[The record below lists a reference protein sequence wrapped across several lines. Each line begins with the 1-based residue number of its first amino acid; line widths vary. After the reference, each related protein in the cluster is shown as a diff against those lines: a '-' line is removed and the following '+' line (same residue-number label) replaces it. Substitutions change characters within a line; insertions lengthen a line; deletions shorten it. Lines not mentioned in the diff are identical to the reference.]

1 MILYN
6 NVFAGGKTKD
16 NIVKVT
22 YTELAALGAA
32 KKFDT
37 KVIYQLT
44 DYTISNNWEENK
56 GVKLASLNHL
66 YDILIAPISNE
77 YLSVNC
83 AATMHDGETYFTE
96 IELSQWKIKYACIY
110 SFSIPYFYNIN
121 TGNPKGTIFE
131 LTDESNNTCNFDF
144 KNITFNGN
152 LIYGMSIPDP
162 EHGETII
169 DTSRGGIVANNRYDI
184 VIKNISSEDLFGG
197 ILCYNSI
204 IYSGYVSRIKTNT
217 VEDDSKTIVLNNV
230 NLYGSEIRINS
241 NQPDMY
247 LVNFN
252 AHQAI
257 NILIKGDVT
266 SIENVEINNCTDCVI
281 NNAEYINNTTFQF
294 LNAKTVDL
302 EPHLNQRL
310 IVTPTEDK
318 TKIIS

>member
-6 NVFAGGKTKD
+6 NVFSGGKTKD

-22 YTELAALGAA
+22 YAELAALGAA

-44 DYTISNNWEENK
+44 DFTISNNWEVNN
-56 GVKLASLNHL
+56 GVELASLNHL

-77 YLSVNC
+77 SLSVNC

-96 IELSQWKIKYACIY
+96 IELSQWKIKYGCIY
-110 SFSIPYFYNIN
+110 SYSLPFFYNVN
-121 TGNPKGTIFE
+121 KGNPKGTIFE

-152 LIYGMSIPDP
+152 LIYGVSFTDP
-162 EHGETII
+162 EHGKTIV
-169 DTSRGGIVANNRYDI
+169 DSSRAGVVSNNKYYI
-184 VIKNISSEDLFGG
+184 NIKNISKEDLFGG
-197 ILCYNSI
+197 LMSYNSI
-204 IYSGYVSRIKTNT
+204 IYYGYVSRIKTNT
-217 VEDDSKTIVLNNV
+217 EEDDSKIIALNNA
-230 NLYGSEIRINS
+230 NLMISEIRINS
-241 NQPDMY
+241 NQSDMN
-247 LVNFN
+247 LLNFKSY
-252 AHQAI
+252 QSK

-281 NNAEYINNTTFQF
+281 NNAEYISNTTFQF

>member
-6 NVFAGGKTKD
+6 NVFSGGKTQD

-22 YTELAALGAA
+22 YAELAALGAA

-44 DYTISNNWEENK
+44 DFTISNNWEENK

-77 YLSVNC
+77 YLSANC

-96 IELSQWKIKYACIY
+96 IELSQWKIKYGCIY
-110 SFSIPYFYNIN
+110 SFILPFFYNIN
-121 TGNPKGTIFE
+121 KGNPKGTIFE

-152 LIYGMSIPDP
+152 LIYGMSYPDP
-162 EHGETII
+162 EHGKTII
-169 DTSRGGIVANNRYDI
+169 DASRNGVVTNNRYYI
-184 VIKNISSEDLFGG
+184 YIKNISQEDLFGG
-197 ILCYNSI
+197 LMCYNSI
-204 IYSGYVSRIKTNT
+204 IENGYVSRIKTNT
-217 VEDDSKTIVLNNV
+217 EEDDSKIIALNNV

-241 NQPDMY
+241 NQSDLF

-252 AHQAI
+252 AYQAM

-281 NNAEYINNTTFQF
+281 NNVEYINNTTFQF

-318 TKIIS
+318 IKIIS

>member
-6 NVFAGGKTKD
+6 NVFSGGKTKD

-22 YTELAALGAA
+22 YAELAALGAA

-37 KVIYQLT
+37 NVIYQLT
-44 DYTISNNWEENK
+44 DFTISNNWEENK

-77 YLSVNC
+77 YLNVNC

-96 IELSQWKIKYACIY
+96 IELSQWKIKYGCNY
-110 SFSIPYFYNIN
+110 SLTLPYFYNIN
-121 TGNPKGTIFE
+121 RGNPKGTIFE

-152 LIYGMSIPDP
+152 LIYGLSLD
-162 EHGETII
+162 GKTRI
-169 DTSRGGIVANNRYDI
+169 DTSRCGIVSNNRYYI
-184 VIKNISSEDLFGG
+184 NIKNISQEDLFCG
-197 ILCYNSI
+197 ILFDNSI
-204 IYSGYVSRIKTNT
+204 IHKGYISRIKTNT
-217 VEDDSKTIVLNNV
+217 EEDDSKIISLNNV

-241 NQPDMY
+241 NQTDLF
-247 LVNFN
+247 LVNIK
-252 AHQAI
+252 AYQAM

-281 NNAEYINNTTFQF
+281 NNPEYINNTTFQF

-318 TKIIS
+318 IKIIS